1 MDGGLQTSRTGLNV
15 ASKAEGV
22 VTNYSLELFL
32 LWVVRV
38 VHRTVVTELARRNDG
53 FTPGKTPPVKRPLL
67 AGGDRKIFYVQVLRS
82 PKPLFW

>member
-53 FTPGKTPPVKRPLL
+53 FTPGKVFRNTLDITV
-67 AGGDRKIFYVQVLRS
+67 ATVIT
-82 PKPLFW
+82 

>member
-1 MDGGLQTSRTGLNV
+1 MDGGHQTSRTGLNV
-15 ASKAEGV
+15 AFKAEGV

-53 FTPGKTPPVKRPLL
+53 FTPGN
-67 AGGDRKIFYVQVLRS
+67 DRKIFYVQVLSGRS
-82 PKPLFW
+82 ARR